1 MFPRVQ
7 QRAPEMGSTVRTPSG
22 RIAIVVAVHEAE
34 REATVQRVDDGEQA
48 RFRWSHLKPA
58 GGPDAC

>member
-1 MFPRVQ
+1 MHPPALAK
-7 QRAPEMGSTVRTPSG
+7 APDMGSTVRTPSG
-22 RIAIVVAVHEAE
+22 RIAIVVAVHEID

-58 GGPDAC
+58 GGPAEC